1 MNKSHRFL
9 ISVLLLGAYL
19 LSACSGTAPL
29 SAPQQD
35 DGSSASQSVEVVFT
49 GSVEAMGASQ
59 WTISGQVVGVE
70 GASIDANI
78 QVGDIVKVEAS
89 VAADGSIF
97 ALRIEAARPAI
108 VDGNANDDMNGN
120 TNDDMNGNAN
130 DDMNGNA
137 NDDMNGNTN
146 DDMNGNANDDM
157 NGNANDD
164 MNGNANDDMN
174 GNANESPDDEQEIYG
189 VVEALASDS
198 ITVSG
203 VTYMFASFT
212 EFKTIVS
219 VGDQVKLHVV
229 VASDGTLVVREIER
243 TLSDSDDDN
252 SNSNSNSNDN
262 DDDDSN
268 SNQNSND
275 DDDDDN
281 SNSNGNQNS
290 NDDDD
295 DNDNSN
301 DNQNSNDDDDDDNSN
316 SNDNSNDN
324 DDD

>member
-137 NDDMNGNTN
+137 NE
-146 DDMNGNANDDM
+146 
-157 NGNANDD
+157 
-164 MNGNANDDMN
+164 DMN

>member
-120 TNDDMNGNAN
+120 T
-130 DDMNGNA
+130 
-137 NDDMNGNTN
+137 
-146 DDMNGNANDDM
+146 NDDM

>member
-9 ISVLLLGAYL
+9 VSILLLGAYL
-19 LSACSGTAPL
+19 LSACSGAAPL

-35 DGSSASQSVEVVFT
+35 DSSSASQSAEVVFT
-49 GSVEAMGASQ
+49 GNVEAMGASQ
-59 WTISGQVVGVE
+59 WTISGQVIGVE

-89 VAADGSIF
+89 VMADGSIF
-97 ALRIEAARPAI
+97 ALRIEAVRPAS
-108 VDGNANDDMNGN
+108 VDDNANGDMNGN

-130 DDMNGNA
+130 DN
-137 NDDMNGNTN
+137 
-146 DDMNGNANDDM
+146 
-157 NGNANDD
+157 

-203 VTYMFASFT
+203 VTYTIASFT

-229 VASDGTLVVREIER
+229 VASDGALVVREIER
-243 TLSDSDDDN
+243 TSSASDDDN
-252 SNSNSNSNDN
+252 SNG
-262 DDDDSN
+262 
-268 SNQNSND
+268 NQNSND

-281 SNSNGNQNS
+281 SNSNSNDNDDDDSNGNQNS
-290 NDDDD
+290 NGDDDDDNSNSNSNDNDDDDD

-301 DNQNSNDDDDDDNSN
+301 GNS
-316 SNDNSNDN
+316 NSNDN

>member
-108 VDGNANDDMNGN
+108 VD
-120 TNDDMNGNAN
+120 
-130 DDMNGNA
+130 GNA